1 METIRALTVG
11 EALER
16 FRQANGI
23 TRHEASNAFWTC
35 QLGPIA
41 LRLPNFSWRR
51 RAVIAHDLHH
61 VFTGYPCTMRGE
73 FQMAAWEL
81 GAGSM
86 PHLGAS
92 AICLPLVLIGLFW
105 APRLMLRAFS
115 RRLPVKQLARVR
127 RNQSSTRD
135 TLTRRAHEV
144 HCFGAHQ
151 SALARLC
158 ALHLCDCPGKF
169 DGVRS
174 DGDRWRL
181 RGGAPRSLSHGTGIQ
196 K

>member
-73 FQMAAWEL
+73 FQMAAWEF

-86 PHLGAS
+86 PHWGAS
-92 AICLPLVLIGLFW
+92 AICLRLVLIGLFW
-105 APRLMLRAFS
+105 APRLMLRAFLGGCRS
-115 RRLPVKQLARVR
+115 SSLHESDEINRLLETPLHAARTKFIVSAHTRVPWPDYVR
-127 RNQSSTRD
+127 FTYVIVRAS
-135 TLTRRAHEV
+135 LTVFVPMAIV
-144 HCFGAHQ
+144 GAFGA
-151 SALARLC
+151 ALLA
-158 ALHLCDCPGKF
+158 H
-169 DGVRS
+169 
-174 DGDRWRL
+174 
-181 RGGAPRSLSHGTGIQ
+181 
-196 K
+196 